1 MKRIVIR
8 SLLLLLSLA
17 SFAAVANS
25 ADFPWIPDF
34 NRRAAADLVEFRANL
49 SARFNVGP
57 AQIDAIIGRVPTP
70 ADVYLIFRF
79 GEMSGKSPEYVL
91 TKYKAGKRGWGALA
105 QSLGIKPG
113 SREFHALKQGHDL
126 HAFGS
131 SKIQSGPSKGKNSIR
146 PEENHGNGKGKGGK
160 FK

>member
-1 MKRIVIR
+1 MKRNMISI
-8 SLLLLLSLA
+8 LFLLLSIA
-17 SFAAVANS
+17 FFATIANS

-34 NRRAAADLVEFRANL
+34 NKRAASDLVEFRASL

-57 AQIDAIIGRVPTP
+57 AQIDAVIGRVPTP

-79 GEMSGKSPEYVL
+79 GEMSGRSPEYIL
-91 TKYKAGKRGWGALA
+91 GKYKEEKRGWGALA

-126 HAFGS
+126 H
-131 SKIQSGPSKGKNSIR
+131 KIQGGPSKGKAGVGV
-146 PEENHGNGKGKGGK
+146 EDNHGNGKGKGKGK
-160 FK
+160 LK

>member
-1 MKRIVIR
+1 MRRNILLALFVI
-8 SLLLLLSLA
+8 LSLT
-17 SFAAVANS
+17 SFATIAGS
-25 ADFPWIPDF
+25 ADFPWMPDF

-49 SARFNVGP
+49 SARFNAGP

-79 GEMSGKSPEYVL
+79 GEMSGRSPEFIL
-91 TKYKAGKRGWGALA
+91 GKYKAEKRGWGALA

-126 HAFGS
+126 H
-131 SKIQSGPSKGKNSIR
+131 KIKGGPSKGKGGIVVKDNHNS
-146 PEENHGNGKGKGGK
+146 GKGK